1 MPASSVSPT
10 FVVSGVELPPLVFSP
25 APFRLSALPLAF
37 PPVRVVALAL
47 LLLHFLASPPEF
59 PTLEP
64 SRCLPPWA
72 SA

>member
-1 MPASSVSPT
+1 MRASSVSLT
-10 FVVSGVELPPLVFSP
+10 FGVSGVELPPLVFFP
-25 APFRLSALPLAF
+25 APFRLSGLPLAV
-37 PPVRVVALAL
+37 PPVRVVALLPL
-47 LLLHFLASPPEF
+47 LLVFFALPREF